1 MKHTVKDPN
10 RLERLLTQYENT
22 VYRTA
27 LAILGNVQDA
37 EDAAQDTFLTWLEK
51 APDFPDESHEK
62 AWLLRVAV
70 NRSRTGLR
78 YSRRHSAVPLWEELP
93 TAGPEERQALEEVFS
108 LTPKERVAV
117 HLYYYEGYR
126 TAEIA
131 AITGEAEGTIRS
143 RLSRAR
149 NALRI
154 ALEGD

>member
-1 MKHTVKDPN
+1 VKDPN
-10 RLERLLTQYENT
+10 RLEILLAQYENT

-37 EDAAQDTFLTWLEK
+37 EDAVQDTFLTWLEK
-51 APDFPDESHEK
+51 APDFEDADHEK
-62 AWLLRVAV
+62 AWLLRVAI
-70 NRSRTGLR
+70 NRCRTGLR
-78 YSRRHSAVPLWEELP
+78 RSRRHPEVPLWEELP
-93 TAGPEERQALEEVFS
+93 AAGPEERLELEEVFA
-108 LTPKERVAV
+108 LPPRERAAV

-131 AITGEAEGTIRS
+131 AITGEPEGTVRS

-149 NALRI
+149 KALRI